1 MNAVKITVSNS
12 YFSQINEEFYTH
24 VDLSDLDEV
33 EMAAEECCGEYLNL
47 HGDLIQ
53 ALTPDLDWE
62 QLADAC
68 SYIIEEVSE
77 NESHRDSNQTSLL
90 IS

>member
-12 YFSQINEEFYTH
+12 YFSEINEEFYTH

-53 ALTPDLDWE
+53 ALTPDLSWE
-62 QLADAC
+62 KLAEAC
-68 SYIIEEVSE
+68 FYIIEEVFE
-77 NESHRDSNQTSLL
+77 NEPSRDGSKASLFV
-90 IS
+90 S